1 MRKTKI
7 IAAVLSLTMLAGLLT
22 GCSNKTTKIT
32 TDKFIKACEKLDL
45 KDYAFGGK
53 KTPDLDDLDK
63 GFYIYADTDMVE
75 DEEDSLD
82 DFLKEINL
90 DDVFEAGNIKSF
102 AFAAKCDGFDY
113 DDIVFDA
120 DDLSDIELDGAAA
133 FQMTLDGNY
142 AADFMAYLEDLLDK
156 TGIST
161 DDLSDKE
168 YFASKNEGYLRL
180 HVDLEDLIEDINGSD
195 SYHGLYNY
203 LYFSTDGLIDT
214 LDDVT
219 GEAAISVEVNGNC
232 IFIIFG
238 FNANQKDA
246 EVLGQFVKAF
256 GASCDP
262 MTVPVNEDVAQD
274 LVNKY
279 LGSIADEIVPYPGD
293 PDPVPTPTQ
302 PVNNGAA
309 KVGISMPTQDLM
321 RWKQDGENLKYEI
334 EFYGYQAD
342 LQFAG
347 NDISTQIM
355 QIEDMINS
363 GCEVLII
370 AAIDVNS
377 LDTVL
382 EKAKAAG
389 VTVIAYDRLIMGT
402 SDVDYYVTFDNYM
415 AGQLQAEYIVES
427 LGLNSGAGPFNIE
440 ITAGEPSDDNA
451 AVFFNGAMDT
461 LLPYIASG
469 QLNVLSGQ
477 IDFFDCATDAWST
490 ENAKTRAENII
501 ASYYLYGTDIDAWLC
516 SNDSTA
522 LGVIQALDERYNG
535 NWPIITGQDC
545 DIISIKNMILGKQ
558 AMSVFKDTRI
568 LVWQAASMA
577 DDILSGGQPPVNNT
591 NTFYNGSITVPTYL
605 CAPEVVDINNYET
618 ILIGGGYYTEE
629 DLT

>member
-7 IAAVLSLTMLAGLLT
+7 IAAVLSLTMLAGLFT
-22 GCSNKTTKIT
+22 GCSSKTTKIT

-214 LDDVT
+214 LDDVS
-219 GEAAISVEVNGNC
+219 GEAAISVEINGNC
-232 IFIIFG
+232 IFVIFG
-238 FNANQKDA
+238 FNTNTKDA
-246 EVLGQFVKAF
+246 EVISDFVKAF
-256 GASCDP
+256 GAPCNP
-262 MTVPVNEDVAQD
+262 MDVPVNEDVAQD

-279 LGSIADEIVPYPGD
+279 LGSIADEIVPYPG
-293 PDPVPTPTQ
+293 DPVPTPTQ

-382 EKAKAAG
+382 EKATAAG

-501 ASYYLYGTDIDAWLC
+501 ASFYLYGTDIDAWLC

-522 LGVIQALDERYNG
+522 LGVIQALDERYHG
-535 NWPIITGQDC
+535 SWPAVITGQDC
-545 DIISIKNMILGKQ
+545 DIISIKNMQLGKQ
-558 AMSVFKDTRI
+558 TMSVFKDTRI

-591 NTFYNGSITVPTYL
+591 NTFYNGYITVPTYL
-605 CAPEVVDINNYET
+605 CAPEVVDINNYKT

>member
-1 MRKTKI
+1 M
-7 IAAVLSLTMLAGLLT
+7 
-22 GCSNKTTKIT
+22 
-32 TDKFIKACEKLDL
+32 
-45 KDYAFGGK
+45 
-53 KTPDLDDLDK
+53 
-63 GFYIYADTDMVE
+63 
-75 DEEDSLD
+75 
-82 DFLKEINL
+82 
-90 DDVFEAGNIKSF
+90 
-102 AFAAKCDGFDY
+102 
-113 DDIVFDA
+113 
-120 DDLSDIELDGAAA
+120 
-133 FQMTLDGNY
+133 
-142 AADFMAYLEDLLDK
+142 
-156 TGIST
+156 
-161 DDLSDKE
+161 
-168 YFASKNEGYLRL
+168 
-180 HVDLEDLIEDINGSD
+180 
-195 SYHGLYNY
+195 
-203 LYFSTDGLIDT
+203 IDT

-232 IFIIFG
+232 IFIIVG

-293 PDPVPTPTQ
+293 PVPTPTQ

-342 LQFAG
+342 LQYAN
-347 NDISTQIM
+347 NDVSTQIM

-382 EKAKAAG
+382 EKATAAG

-440 ITAGEPSDDNA
+440 ITAGDPSDDNA

-501 ASYYLYGTDIDAWLC
+501 ASFYLYGTDIDAWLC

-522 LGVIQALDERYNG
+522 LGVIQALDERYHG
-535 NWPIITGQDC
+535 SWPAVITGQDC
-545 DIISIKNMILGKQ
+545 DIISIKNMKLGKQ
-558 AMSVFKDTRI
+558 TMSVFKDTRI

-591 NTFYNGSITVPTYL
+591 NTFYNGYITVPTYL
-605 CAPEVVDINNYET
+605 CAPEVVDINNYKT

>member
-7 IAAVLSLTMLAGLLT
+7 IAAVLSLTMLAGLFT
-22 GCSNKTTKIT
+22 GCSSKTTKIT

-45 KDYAFGGK
+45 KEYAFGGK
-53 KTPDLDDLDK
+53 KTPNLYDLDK

-75 DEEDSLD
+75 DEEESLD

-90 DDVFEAGNIKSF
+90 DDVFEAENIKSF

-113 DDIVFDA
+113 DDIFFDA

-142 AADFMAYLEDLLDK
+142 AADFMDYLEDLLDK
-156 TGIST
+156 IDIST

-168 YFASKNEGYLRL
+168 YYSSKNEGYLRL
-180 HVDLEDLIEDINGSD
+180 HLDLEDLIEDINGSD

-214 LDDVT
+214 LDDVS
-219 GEAAISVEVNGNC
+219 GEAAISVEINGNC
-232 IFIIFG
+232 IFVIFG
-238 FNANQKDA
+238 FNTNTKDA
-246 EVLGQFVKAF
+246 EVISDFVKAF

-279 LGSIADEIVPYPGD
+279 LGSIANEILPDPGD
-293 PDPVPTPTQ
+293 PYPTTTPPVIT
-302 PVNNGAA
+302 GAG

-334 EFYGYQAD
+334 EFYGYEAD
-342 LQFAG
+342 LQYAN
-347 NDISTQIM
+347 NDVSTQIM

-370 AAIDVNS
+370 APINGDSLNS
-377 LDTVL
+377 VL
-382 EKAKAAG
+382 AEASMAG

-402 SDVDYYVTFDNYM
+402 SDVDYFVTFDNYM
-415 AGQLQAEYIVES
+415 VGQLQAEYIVES
-427 LGLNSGAGPFNIE
+427 LQLYKNPGPFHIE
-440 ITAGEPSDDNA
+440 ITAGDPGDNNA
-451 AVFFNGAMDT
+451 AFFYQGAIDY
-461 LLPYIASG
+461 LQPYIASG
-469 QLNVLSGQ
+469 QLVVVSGQ
-477 IDFFDCATDAWST
+477 TDFSQCATDIWST
-490 ENAKTRAENII
+490 ENARARAESII
-501 ASYYLYGTDIDAWLC
+501 AANYLNGTEIDAWLC

-522 LGVIQALDERYNG
+522 LGVIQALEASGYNG
-535 NWPIITGQDC
+535 SWPIITGQDC
-545 DIISIKNMILGKQ
+545 DIISVKNIIAGKQ
-558 AMSVFKDTRI
+558 TMSVFKDTRT
-568 LVWQAASMA
+568 LVYQAAAMA
-577 DDILSGGQPPVNNT
+577 DQIMQGGQPPVNNT
-591 NTFYNGSITVPTYL
+591 NLYNNGVIIVPTYL

>member
-7 IAAVLSLTMLAGLLT
+7 IAAVLSLTMLAGLFT
-22 GCSNKTTKIT
+22 GCSSKTTKIT

-142 AADFMAYLEDLLDK
+142 AADFMDYLEDLLDK

-195 SYHGLYNY
+195 SYHQLHSY
-203 LYFSTDGLIDT
+203 LYFLTDGLIDT

-293 PDPVPTPTQ
+293 PVPTPTQ

-334 EFYGYQAD
+334 EFYGYQA
-342 LQFAG
+342 
-347 NDISTQIM
+347 
-355 QIEDMINS
+355 EDR
-363 GCEVLII
+363 
-370 AAIDVNS
+370 
-377 LDTVL
+377 
-382 EKAKAAG
+382 K
-389 VTVIAYDRLIMGT
+389 
-402 SDVDYYVTFDNYM
+402 
-415 AGQLQAEYIVES
+415 
-427 LGLNSGAGPFNIE
+427 
-440 ITAGEPSDDNA
+440 
-451 AVFFNGAMDT
+451 
-461 LLPYIASG
+461 
-469 QLNVLSGQ
+469 
-477 IDFFDCATDAWST
+477 
-490 ENAKTRAENII
+490 
-501 ASYYLYGTDIDAWLC
+501 
-516 SNDSTA
+516 
-522 LGVIQALDERYNG
+522 
-535 NWPIITGQDC
+535 
-545 DIISIKNMILGKQ
+545 
-558 AMSVFKDTRI
+558 SV
-568 LVWQAASMA
+568 V
-577 DDILSGGQPPVNNT
+577 
-591 NTFYNGSITVPTYL
+591 
-605 CAPEVVDINNYET
+605 
-618 ILIGGGYYTEE
+618 
-629 DLT
+629 

>member
-7 IAAVLSLTMLAGLLT
+7 IAAVLALTMLAGLFT
-22 GCSNKTTKIT
+22 GCSSKTTKIT

-53 KTPDLDDLDK
+53 KTPDLDDFDK

-195 SYHGLYNY
+195 AYHGLYNY

-219 GEAAISVEVNGNC
+219 GEAAISVEINGNC
-232 IFIIFG
+232 IFVIFG
-238 FNANQKDA
+238 FNTNTKDA
-246 EVLGQFVKAF
+246 EVISDFVKAF

-279 LGSIADEIVPYPGD
+279 LGSIADEIVPYPG
-293 PDPVPTPTQ
+293 DPVPTPTQ

-347 NDISTQIM
+347 NDISTQVM

-382 EKAKAAG
+382 EKATAAG

-522 LGVIQALDERYNG
+522 LGVIQALDERYHG
-535 NWPIITGQDC
+535 SWPAVITGQDC
-545 DIISIKNMILGKQ
+545 DIISIKNMQLGKQ
-558 AMSVFKDTRI
+558 TMSVFKDTRI

-591 NTFYNGSITVPTYL
+591 NTFYNGYITVPTYL
-605 CAPEVVDINNYET
+605 CAPEVVDINNYKT

>member
-7 IAAVLSLTMLAGLLT
+7 IAAVLSLTMLAGLFT
-22 GCSNKTTKIT
+22 GCSSKTTKIT

-53 KTPDLDDLDK
+53 KTPVLDDLDK

-75 DEEDSLD
+75 DEEESLD

-195 SYHGLYNY
+195 YYHGLYNY
-203 LYFSTDGLIDT
+203 LYFSTEGLIDT

-232 IFIIFG
+232 IFVIFG
-238 FNANQKDA
+238 FNTNTKDA
-246 EVLGQFVKAF
+246 EVISDFVKAF

-279 LGSIADEIVPYPGD
+279 LGSIADEIVPYPG
-293 PDPVPTPTQ
+293 DPVPTPTQ

-347 NDISTQIM
+347 NDVSTQVM

-377 LDTVL
+377 LNTVL
-382 EKAKAAG
+382 EKATAAG

-440 ITAGEPSDDNA
+440 ITAGEPGDDNA
-451 AVFFNGAMDT
+451 AIFFNGAMDT

-469 QLNVLSGQ
+469 QLNVISGQ
-477 IDFFDCATDAWST
+477 IDFFDCATDLWST
-490 ENAKTRAENII
+490 ENARGRAESII
-501 ASYYLYGTDIDAWLC
+501 GNYYLNGTEIDAWLC

-522 LGVIQALDERYNG
+522 LGVIQALEASGYNG

-545 DIISIKNMILGKQ
+545 DIISVKNIIAGKQ
-558 AMSVFKDTRI
+558 TMSVFKDTRI

-591 NTFYNGSITVPTYL
+591 NTFYNASIIVPTYL

-618 ILIGGGYYTEE
+618 ILIGGGYYTVE